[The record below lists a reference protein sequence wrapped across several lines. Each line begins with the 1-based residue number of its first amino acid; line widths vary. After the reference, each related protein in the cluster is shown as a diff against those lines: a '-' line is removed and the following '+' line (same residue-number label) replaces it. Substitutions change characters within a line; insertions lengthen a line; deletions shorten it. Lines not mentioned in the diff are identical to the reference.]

1 MKRTIAVVSAGLGRP
16 SSSRLLADRLAAA
29 AERELRELG
38 EEVEVRVVE
47 VRDHAHDLV
56 NSLVSG
62 YPAEDLERALD
73 VVAAADG
80 LIAVTPTFAA
90 SYSGLFKTFFD
101 VLGMLDDNALAD
113 KPVLIGATGGT
124 ARHSMVLE
132 HAMRPL
138 LTYLRA
144 VVVPTSVFAASE
156 DWGGAAAPD
165 LLAHRVDRA
174 AAQLAREIHRRPAP
188 AAGDPFAP
196 TPFEDLLHAG
206 PQSVFAS

>member
-16 SSSRLLADRLAAA
+16 SSTRLLADRLDAAT
-29 AERELRELG
+29 ERELRELG

-56 NSLVSG
+56 NSLVTG
-62 YPAEDLERALD
+62 YPAEELERALN
-73 VVAAADG
+73 VVTAADG
-80 LIAVTPTFAA
+80 LIAVTPTFTA

-124 ARHSMVLE
+124 ARHSLVLE

-138 LTYLRA
+138 FTYLRA

-174 AAQLAREIHRRPAP
+174 AAQLAQEIHRRPAP

-196 TPFEDLLHAG
+196 TPFEDLLHAD
-206 PQSVFAS
+206 